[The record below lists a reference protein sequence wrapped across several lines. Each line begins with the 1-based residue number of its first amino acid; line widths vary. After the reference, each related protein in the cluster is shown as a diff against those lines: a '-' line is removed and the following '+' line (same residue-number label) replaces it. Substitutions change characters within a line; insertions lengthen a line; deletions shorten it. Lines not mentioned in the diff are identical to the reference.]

1 MLVACDTMGSDLNRI
16 SEDFVSLLV
25 RLIPSSERVSEG
37 MVEYQCEHRDA
48 ECDREGMPEQE
59 NRPEAPIGF
68 SLLESP
74 LGVLGAFNR

>member
-1 MLVACDTMGSDLNRI
+1 
-16 SEDFVSLLV
+16 
-25 RLIPSSERVSEG
+25 